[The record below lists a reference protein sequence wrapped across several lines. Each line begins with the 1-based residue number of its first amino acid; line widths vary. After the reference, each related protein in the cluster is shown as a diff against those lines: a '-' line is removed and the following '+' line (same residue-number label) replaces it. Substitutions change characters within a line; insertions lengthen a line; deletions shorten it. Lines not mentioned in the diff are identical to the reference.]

1 MDLALT
7 AEADT
12 FAEHTAHLDRGVGIR
27 VYCIALEAAVCSKR
41 Q

>member
-1 MDLALT
+1 MNLALT

-12 FAEHTAHLDRGVGIR
+12 FAEHTALVNRGLVIR
-27 VYCIALEAAVCSKR
+27 IYCIALDAAVCSKR